1 MHLLGFFSLAC
12 SLFAAALLPGPRRAP
27 AAAAAAFESGL
38 GFSDAETDAG
48 EAKAYA
54 GRELEE
60 QLRSASSVD
69 ELMTLLYPESW
80 KMYKCQ
86 LRKGGWQHS
95 KEQANANTRTEGTL
109 KFAAAH
115 YNPEILK
122 SIDTEWR
129 KTQCVPREVCVDVG
143 KEFGAATN
151 TFFKPPCVSV
161 YRCGGCCN
169 SEGQRCTNTSASY
182 LSKALFEITV
192 PLSQGPKPVTISFAN
207 HTSCRCMSKL
217 DVYRQVHSIIRRSLP
232 ATLPQCQAANKTC
245 PTDYIWNNHIC
256 RCLAQQDFIFSS
268 NVGDDSADGF
278 HNICGPNKELDEE
291 TCQCVCRG
299 GLWPSSCGPHKELD
313 RNSCQCVCKNKLF
326 PNSCAANREFDEN
339 TCQCVCKR
347 TCPRNQPLNPGKC
360 ACECTETPQKCF
372 LKGKKFQ
379 HQTCSCYRRP
389 CTNRVKHC
397 EQGLSFSEEV
407 CRCVPSYWK
416 RPHMN

>member
-1 MHLLGFFSLAC
+1 
-12 SLFAAALLPGPRRAP
+12 
-27 AAAAAAFESGL
+27 
-38 GFSDAETDAG
+38 
-48 EAKAYA
+48 
-54 GRELEE
+54 
-60 QLRSASSVD
+60 
-69 ELMTLLYPESW
+69 
-80 KMYKCQ
+80 
-86 LRKGGWQHS
+86 
-95 KEQANANTRTEGTL
+95 
-109 KFAAAH
+109 
-115 YNPEILK
+115 
-122 SIDTEWR
+122 
-129 KTQCVPREVCVDVG
+129 
-143 KEFGAATN
+143 
-151 TFFKPPCVSV
+151 
-161 YRCGGCCN
+161 
-169 SEGQRCTNTSASY
+169 
-182 LSKALFEITV
+182 
-192 PLSQGPKPVTISFAN
+192 
-207 HTSCRCMSKL
+207 
-217 DVYRQVHSIIRRSLP
+217 
-232 ATLPQCQAANKTC
+232 CQAANKTC

-268 NVGDDSADGF
+268 NVGDDGF

-379 HQTCSCYRRP
+379 HQTCRRP